1 MSLPFPFAYP
11 GPTAFYL
18 TLYVLTFALHQAF
31 MHYVL
36 AGSLYVAW
44 TTTFPGRGSVS
55 RNDQP
60 LAAVLRDW
68 LPFLLSAAIT
78 AGVAPLLFIQIVYQK
93 QFYTANLLLW
103 WRWLLVV
110 PVLIV
115 AFYLLYLLKSKI
127 MTRWPRVARSAVA
140 VGTAA
145 CFVFVGFCWTANHLL
160 SLSESRWPEVYVT
173 GQLPF
178 TPFEVLARMGIWI
191 SDSFATLAAIVAWQL
206 YRRQSVRSE
215 VDVVRTTRTV
225 AVIGV
230 GGLGLLT
237 LAALTYCVTAESR
250 TRTALFSNG
259 TLPYIVLSVVG
270 VGLQIAGWWQQW
282 RLSRLTGLWSMLVS
296 AGGVLALL
304 GMSFAREAIRASVID
319 LAPLYQ
325 RHAAAAEVGGFGVF
339 LIFTVLVSGA
349 MAWCFVTVHRG
360 LQLNDRHASRSHA
373 ADGPGGP
380 SSDTVRSA

>member
-1 MSLPFPFAYP
+1 MNLPFPLGFPA
-11 GPTAFYL
+11 PTAFYL
-18 TLYVLTFALHQAF
+18 TLYILTFALHQAF

-44 TTTFPGRGSVS
+44 TTSFPGRGSVS

-60 LAAVLRDW
+60 IAATLRDW

-103 WRWLLVV
+103 WRWMLVV
-110 PVLIV
+110 PILII

-127 MTRWPRVARSAVA
+127 MTRWPHIARSLVA
-140 VGTAA
+140 ISTAA

-160 SLSESRWPEVYVT
+160 SVSEARWPEVYVT

-191 SDSFATLAAIVAWQL
+191 SDSFATLAAILAWQL
-206 YRRQSVRSE
+206 YRRQSERSP
-215 VDVVRTTRTV
+215 DVVGPATRNL
-225 AVIGV
+225 AVMAM

-237 LAALTYCVTAESR
+237 LASLTYILTAADK
-250 TRTALFSNG
+250 TRAALFDGG
-259 TLPYIVLSVVG
+259 TLPYLIISVAG
-270 VGLQIAGWWQQW
+270 VAMQVAGWFQQW
-282 RLSRLTGLWSMLVS
+282 RFGRLTGLWSTVVS
-296 AGGVLALL
+296 TGSVLALL
-304 GMSFAREAIRASVID
+304 AMSFAREAIRAGVID
-319 LAPLYQ
+319 MTQLYQ
-325 RHAAAAEVGGFGVF
+325 RHTDAAKVGGFTVF
-339 LIFTVLVSGA
+339 LIFTVLVSTA

-360 LQLNDRHASRSHA
+360 LKVQPPVA
-373 ADGPGGP
+373 
-380 SSDTVRSA
+380 